1 MIGTWRAIHLDEPRL
16 MFGHDQA
23 ADHPKD
29 GLFLFGPVN
38 SNQNPARMDVGV
50 ITTPTGLQ
58 KYSKWV
64 ASIERFIDVPPPNPK
79 RKRNDA
85 NTFVWPGFEAVYG
98 ASWPSRP
105 FATCLIDA
113 EELSRRIL
121 GADRHQAIYS
131 AVALYEEALR
141 KYLREEDARPALW
154 FAIVSDEVFKYGR
167 PKSAVPVKMRTPG
180 TRRLGM
186 KAARSI
192 LAQGSMFA
200 EEMEAAAVYEYEL
213 NFHNQLKA
221 RLMDTNQVI
230 QVAKE
235 ITLDPPPLA
244 ENERSTMQDPA
255 TVAWNLSTTSFYKI
269 GGKPWRLAELRDG
282 VCYVGLVFKRIDRP
296 SGRDN
301 ACCGAQMFLGS
312 GDGLVFRGAV
322 GPWYSETR
330 DAFHLDQDQAAKL
343 MEMIVRSYQDIHG
356 MPPTELFIH
365 GKTNFDANEWAG
377 FTSAVPHT
385 TKLVG
390 VQIRDNADVKVF
402 RYGANAVLRGTAVV
416 TSDTSGYLW
425 TRGYIPR
432 LRTYPGREV
441 PNPLTVEI
449 RQGAADIE
457 QVMKDVMSLTKLNF
471 NAAEYCD
478 GLPVTLRFADLVG
491 EILTAGPMTP
501 HAPLPFKF
509 YI

>member
-1 MIGTWRAIHLDEPRL
+1 MIGAWRAIHLDEPRL
-16 MFGHDQA
+16 MFGHEQT

-29 GLFLFGPVN
+29 GLFLFGPVD

-50 ITTPTGLQ
+50 VSTPVGLK

-98 ASWPSRP
+98 AAWPSKP

-113 EELSRRIL
+113 DELSRRIL
-121 GADRHQAIYS
+121 DADRHQAIYS
-131 AVALYEEALR
+131 AVTLYEEALR
-141 KYLREEDARPALW
+141 KYLQEEDARPALW
-154 FAIVSDEVFKYGR
+154 FAVVSDEVFKYGR
-167 PKSAVPVKMRTPG
+167 PQSSVPVKLRTPG
-180 TRRLGM
+180 SRRLGM

-192 LAQGSMFA
+192 LTKGSMFA
-200 EEMEAAAVYEYEL
+200 EEMEAAAMYEYEL

-221 RLMDTNQVI
+221 RLMDTGQVV
-230 QVAKE
+230 QVVKE
-235 ITLDPPPLA
+235 VTLDPPVLA
-244 ENERSTMQDPA
+244 ENARSSMQDPA
-255 TVAWNLSTTSFYKI
+255 TIAWNLSTTSFYKI

-282 VCYVGLVFKRIDRP
+282 VCYVGLVFKRIERP

-301 ACCGAQMFLGS
+301 ACCGAQIFLGS

-322 GPWYSETR
+322 GPWYSEIR

-343 MEMIVRSYQDIHG
+343 MEMIVRSYKDIHRVA
-356 MPPTELFIH
+356 PAELFIH
-365 GKTNFDANEWAG
+365 GKTNFESNEWAG
-377 FTSAVPHT
+377 FASAVPST

-390 VQIRDNADVKVF
+390 VQIRDIADIKLF
-402 RYGANAVLRGTAVV
+402 RYGANAVLRGTAVI
-416 TSDTSGYLW
+416 TSGTSGYLW

-449 RQGAADIE
+449 RQGTADIE
-457 QVMKDVMSLTKLNF
+457 KVMKDVMSLTKLNF
-471 NAAEYCD
+471 NAAEYSD

-491 EILTAGPMTP
+491 EVEQNQSQV
-501 HAPLPFKF
+501 
-509 YI
+509 